1 MAPKRLFYEDDD
13 VIITKPGFNVEITDD
28 LKEQES
34 SHGNISFIKG
44 MGIRTAP
51 VLEEYVNKTRLVL
64 HEKLSYYGAELG
76 TQQSALCNEYRTI
89 KNEVQSSIKEP
100 VLPNLIYILTSSLT
114 GSILVNKRSLPLRF
128 ITPVIFGGVAFNY
141 FMPRSYN
148 VVQEKFKNYEKEN
161 LPDVYRNQITF
172 AEKCQDFKNGV
183 FEGLDNT
190 RNQIENSVHDAR
202 VYLVDIFSD
211 KK

>member
-1 MAPKRLFYEDDD
+1 MAPKRLFYEDDE
-13 VIITKPGFNVEITDD
+13 VIITKPGLNVEISDD

-51 VLEEYVNKTRLVL
+51 VLEEYVNKTRLIL

-114 GSILVNKRSLPLRF
+114 GSILVNRRSLPLRF

-148 VVQEKFKNYEKEN
+148 VVQEKFTTYEKEN
-161 LPDVYRNQITF
+161 LPDAYKNQITL
-172 AEKCQDFKNGV
+172 AEKYQDFKKGL

-190 RNQIENSVHDAR
+190 STQIENSVHDAR
-202 VYLVDIFSD
+202 LYLADIFSD

>member
-1 MAPKRLFYEDDD
+1 MAPKRLFYEDDE
-13 VIITKPGFNVEITDD
+13 VIITKPGFNEEISED
-28 LKEQES
+28 LKQQES
-34 SHGNISFIKG
+34 SHGNISFVKG

-51 VLEEYVNKTRLVL
+51 VLEEYVNKARLVL

-76 TQQSALCNEYRTI
+76 TQQSALCNEYKTI

-100 VLPNLIYILTSSLT
+100 VLPNLIYVLTSSLT
-114 GSILVNKRSLPLRF
+114 GSILVNRRSLPLRF

-148 VVQEKFKNYEKEN
+148 VVQEKVTNYEKEN
-161 LPDVYRNQITF
+161 LPNVYKNQITL
-172 AEKCQDFKNGV
+172 AENYQDFRKNL
-183 FEGLDNT
+183 FQGLDNT
-190 RNQIENSVHDAR
+190 ASQIENSVHEAR
-202 VYLVDIFSD
+202 LYLIDLFSE